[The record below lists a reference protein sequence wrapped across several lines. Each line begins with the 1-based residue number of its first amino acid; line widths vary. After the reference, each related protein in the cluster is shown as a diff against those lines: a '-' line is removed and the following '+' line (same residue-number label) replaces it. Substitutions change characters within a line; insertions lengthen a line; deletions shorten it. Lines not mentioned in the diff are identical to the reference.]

1 MSTILQG
8 DNIRTLIIN
17 RDAIPYRA
25 DIRLEGITYTLEFH
39 YNHLHDY
46 FTVDLWRQGV
56 AVAKGEKIVY
66 ARALFEHLPPH
77 HQPPMPIVPLDP
89 SAQATR
95 VGWDELGTS
104 VQLYIIEEDDVVG
117 DDTTISPPRAPIEVH
132 GLIWNYQDD
141 TYERRIVWG

>member
-1 MSTILQG
+1 MSTIPQG

-56 AVAKGEKIVY
+56 ALAKGEKIVY
-66 ARALFEHLPPH
+66 ARRCLNICHLITSLRCRSCRWTPRRRP
-77 HQPPMPIVPLDP
+77 VA
-89 SAQATR
+89 S
-95 VGWDELGTS
+95 VGTS
-104 VQLYIIEEDDVVG
+104 
-117 DDTTISPPRAPIEVH
+117 
-132 GLIWNYQDD
+132 
-141 TYERRIVWG
+141 